1 MNADV
6 IGMLAKR
13 RTIRRYTDERVP
25 EETIAA
31 LLEAAFYAPSYL
43 NRRPAHC
50 LVVEDKEVQQR
61 LGAILSVRPYVQ
73 QASAVIVLLADP
85 ELSPVWP
92 ADLAAAAENIL
103 IAASALGL
111 GAAWVGN
118 PFGAAW
124 EMREAEIRELLGIP
138 DHIRT
143 LGLITVGHPADHPEP
158 HTKASSWDSLRV
170 HYGSFAGFRPEWAN
184 LNAGKPPQ

>member
-25 EETIAA
+25 EKTIVA

-43 NRRPAHC
+43 NRRPAHF
-50 LVVEDKEVQQR
+50 LVVEDKQVQQR

-73 QASAVIVLLADP
+73 EASTVIVLLGDP
-85 ELSPVWP
+85 ELSTAWP

-103 IAASALGL
+103 VAASALGL

-118 PFGAAW
+118 PYGAAW
-124 EMREAEIRELLGIP
+124 ETREAEIRELLGIP
-138 DHIRT
+138 DRIRT
-143 LGLITVGHPADHPEP
+143 LGLIAIGHPADHPEP
-158 HTKASSWDSLRV
+158 HTKAASWDPLRV

-184 LNAGKPPQ
+184 LSTEKPQQ